1 MSARRLLQLGVA
13 FQRGQSLLGAGL
25 IQELEN
31 FLLRGLVVAAGSEEA
46 GSEEAAGY
54 TEENPYAAEENEEV
68 LHR

>member
-1 MSARRLLQLGVA
+1 MSARGLLQLGVA

-46 GSEEAAGY
+46 AGGA
-54 TEENPYAAEENEEV
+54 EENPYSAEENEQV